1 MKLAKSL
8 LLGSA
13 AALVATAGA
22 SAADLPSKKAAP
34 VQYVKVCDAYGAG
47 FFAIPGTDTCIK
59 VGGRVRA
66 DYAMSAG
73 RDQYASNVAAS
84 TDGSNV
90 VGGYRYMGIV
100 GVQLTASS
108 SGFGPA
114 GNTTTPVSYVIGST
128 VTSLNTLTGY
138 VAANGVAKSA
148 GHLYGWEARGRVELD
163 ARTPTTYGTV
173 QTVAAIRLA
182 RTTGVLAE
190 TGPALSSSGAG
201 ATLEAAYVRFAG
213 FTFGASRDNFSYMPS
228 IFYGAGHWS
237 SFANGAKQLAYT
249 AVLGGGFSV
258 TLAIQDA
265 ADTTAGGVNA
275 LGTVASENSL
285 ANGIVAGNG
294 ILVAP
299 EATAVDGAGSGTVA
313 YAYKNL
319 PQINGRIDFEQAWG
333 GISVMGAVGQAVAVN
348 SSANYDQSKTVWAAG
363 AGARINLPMIAS
375 GDALWLNAAYAEGM
389 TEYTTNWTSFKSS
402 DTRRNVG
409 GYVTNHPSWINT
421 SGGIELMKSWQA
433 AAVFQHFWTPQWR
446 QAFLVSGGVID
457 STATAKSLAW
467 SQTGAFGDAKVWNVG
482 TQLAW
487 LPTRNFEIGVDVLY
501 ARVEQDIRRMDAV
514 TTNGAPGT
522 VVGATSVTR
531 EKAGNWTGRLR
542 VERTF

>member
-1 MKLAKSL
+1 M
-8 LLGSA
+8 
-13 AALVATAGA
+13 
-22 SAADLPSKKAAP
+22 
-34 VQYVKVCDAYGAG
+34 
-47 FFAIPGTDTCIK
+47 
-59 VGGRVRA
+59 RA
-66 DYAMSAG
+66 DFAMSG
-73 RDQYASNVAAS
+73 RSDQYASNVAAS

-100 GVQLTASS
+100 NVQQTASA
-108 SGFGPA
+108 SGFGPVS
-114 GNTTTPVSYVIGST
+114 GNSYALGST
-128 VTSLNTLTGY
+128 VSSGNTLTGY
-138 VAANGVAKSA
+138 VAANGIAKSA
-148 GHLYGWEARGRVELD
+148 AHLYGWEARGRVELD
-163 ARTPTTYGTV
+163 ARTPTAYGTV
-173 QTVAAIRLA
+173 QTVFALRMA
-182 RTTGVLAE
+182 RTTGVLSE
-190 TGPALSSSGAG
+190 TGPNLSASGAG
-201 ATLEAAYVRFAG
+201 ATLEAAYIRFAG
-213 FTFGASRDNFSYMPS
+213 FTFGASRDNFSFMPS
-228 IFYGAGHWS
+228 VFYGAGHWS

-258 TLAIQDA
+258 TLAVQDV

-275 LGTVASENSL
+275 LGTVAS
-285 ANGIVAGNG
+285 ANGFTGGITAGDG
-294 ILVAP
+294 FLVAP
-299 EATAVDGAGSGTVA
+299 EATAVDGAGSGTIA

-348 SSANYDQSKTVWAAG
+348 SSANYDKSKTTWAAG
-363 AGARINLPMIAS
+363 AGARINLPMIAA
-375 GDALWLNAAYAEGM
+375 GDTLWLNAAYAEGM

-446 QAFLVSGGVID
+446 QAFLVSGGAID

-501 ARVEQDIRRMDAV
+501 ARVEQDIRRIDGT
-514 TTNGAPGT
+514 TTNNAVGT
-522 VVGATSVTR
+522 AVSATSVTR